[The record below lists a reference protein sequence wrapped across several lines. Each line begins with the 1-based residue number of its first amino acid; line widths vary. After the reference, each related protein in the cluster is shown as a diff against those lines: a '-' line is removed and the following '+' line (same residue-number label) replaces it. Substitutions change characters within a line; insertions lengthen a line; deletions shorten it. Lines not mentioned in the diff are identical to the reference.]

1 MTEISDDATVPN
13 AIFLVLELHTCDSLF
28 CVNQNAPNAFG
39 QNTKN
44 QAIKDKEVLGRQTKA
59 ESSFAMI
66 SWCYLMVKKQL
77 LEGGHNLGHRIK
89 HAKMTATCEHRSPK
103 NKKVWTTASCE
114 HRSSDKGRMEQLGNK
129 EDGRNLEDLVIMI
142 SCLFW
147 NQAYC
152 FVPLCVTFFWSFC
165 Y

>member
-13 AIFLVLELHTCDSLF
+13 AILLVLELHTCDSLF

-66 SWCYLMVKKQL
+66 SWCYLMVKQL
-77 LEGGHNLGHRIK
+77 LEGG
-89 HAKMTATCEHRSPK
+89 S
-103 NKKVWTTASCE
+103 
-114 HRSSDKGRMEQLGNK
+114 
-129 EDGRNLEDLVIMI
+129 
-142 SCLFW
+142 
-147 NQAYC
+147 
-152 FVPLCVTFFWSFC
+152 
-165 Y
+165 